1 MPIQEYKELENRWLR
16 NEKVIFHFPF
26 TNRKVST
33 VMVDDKQATG
43 DINISSDDAKTN
55 EELRA
60 VVARLSEEKEQLE
73 NYITER
79 LGRIQNQYKQSI
91 LSLKKQHEMELQAL
105 EQLDGE
111 WRSMKESLWKGK
123 KK

>member
-1 MPIQEYKELENRWLR
+1 
-16 NEKVIFHFPF
+16 
-26 TNRKVST
+26 
-33 VMVDDKQATG
+33 MVDDKQATG

-79 LGRIQNQYKQSI
+79 LGKIQNQYKQSI

-111 WRSMKESLWKGK
+111 WKSMKESLWKGK

>member
-1 MPIQEYKELENRWLR
+1 M
-16 NEKVIFHFPF
+16 
-26 TNRKVST
+26 
-33 VMVDDKQATG
+33 
-43 DINISSDDAKTN
+43 
-55 EELRA
+55 
-60 VVARLSEEKEQLE
+60 VARLSEEKEQLE

-111 WRSMKESLWKGK
+111 WKSMKESLWKGK

>member
-1 MPIQEYKELENRWLR
+1 M
-16 NEKVIFHFPF
+16 
-26 TNRKVST
+26 
-33 VMVDDKQATG
+33 
-43 DINISSDDAKTN
+43 
-55 EELRA
+55 
-60 VVARLSEEKEQLE
+60 VARLSEEKEQLE

-111 WRSMKESLWKGK
+111 WRSMKESLGK
-123 KK
+123 AKRSSKK